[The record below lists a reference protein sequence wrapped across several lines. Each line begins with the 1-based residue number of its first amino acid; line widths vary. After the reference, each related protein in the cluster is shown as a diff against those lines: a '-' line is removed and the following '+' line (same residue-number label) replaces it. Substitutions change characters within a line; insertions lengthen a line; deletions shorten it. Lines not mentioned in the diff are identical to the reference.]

1 MTDST
6 AKEPQRRGG
15 WKHGPAKGAGRGGP
29 AKGAGR
35 GSARAPAFG
44 QGNDAAKRHGAR
56 SAKVYQPL
64 ARELAAGLLADRPD
78 LASYPE
84 AVASWS
90 EAEARAALLRAW
102 LAERDILDDDGLVE
116 RTSGPLKWLSALEK
130 QAREGRR
137 DLGLDPRSDA
147 ELAKARAEATRHV
160 ADLDAIRAAGRQ
172 ALTERELVEVL
183 GSERDQAPAHEEHDG
198 G

>member
-1 MTDST
+1 MSD
-6 AKEPQRRGG
+6 KQPKRRGG
-15 WKHGPAKGAGRGGP
+15 WVHGPAKGSGHGP
-29 AKGAGR
+29 PKGPGN
-35 GSARAPAFG
+35 GSPRAPAFG
-44 QGNDAAKRHGAR
+44 QGNDAAQRHGAR
-56 SAKVYQPL
+56 TARVYLPI

-78 LASYPE
+78 LAAYPE

-102 LAERDILDDDGLVE
+102 LAERDLLDEDGLAD
-116 RTSGPLKWLSALEK
+116 RTTGPLKWLSALER

-183 GSERDQAPAHEEHDG
+183 GTERVKAPADRERDG